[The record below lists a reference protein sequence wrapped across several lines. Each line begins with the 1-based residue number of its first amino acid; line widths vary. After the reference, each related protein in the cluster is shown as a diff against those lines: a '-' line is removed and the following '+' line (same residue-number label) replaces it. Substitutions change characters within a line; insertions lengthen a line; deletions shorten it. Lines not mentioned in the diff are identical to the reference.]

1 MFNLFTTYTM
11 ERNTFFKKL
20 TDATLT
26 CVMAATAL
34 FIANY
39 YLNLPGIPS
48 ASAAT
53 PPVMEASVIPIQSD
67 PFPAESQYC
76 LTCHQ
81 GIEPARPL
89 GSAMMQEIMKKGAE
103 MGDPNGCVVCH
114 GGNPHETINKTKAH
128 SGKPAGSKLAN
139 FTPVPGAL
147 QVNENTCG
155 LCHGDHT
162 YNVHLSNMNTDA
174 GKMKAILWSWG
185 IGTENHDHIYAD
197 HQTKDTDGPTPRF
210 GSDTYKAYMQEMAR
224 NYPGQFPDELKQV
237 PEISLDKLE
246 SMPEQAAYTYLRN
259 CNACHLSNK
268 GMQDRGHFRGMG
280 CAACHSLYSNE
291 GYYEG
296 NDPSIDKKA
305 KGHLLVHSMQGSR
318 KSVITVNGKQFS
330 GIQVSTCASCHS
342 AGRRIGHA
350 YQGLMALDHS
360 DNRGP
365 FDEQGL
371 PQETNGGYVFKYIR
385 NDAHHKIDKDGK
397 TVTGLLCQ
405 DCHTTNSMHGN
416 GNIGTTTLASVEIEC
431 ADCHGTPD
439 KYPWELPIGY
449 GDEFGKTLDMNKARG
464 LADKPMDVTLRFATV
479 YPKEDGYLMSARGNA
494 LGNVVKKEDKVIVHS
509 ETGMDFEVPVLK
521 QMAKDESWSDP
532 VKAKTAMVAV
542 KSHMDKLECYACH
555 STWAAQ
561 YYGYKYVLDYSK
573 NSIDWLRSAEKAN
586 PDGTSVDR
594 NGQYAMQPGAPT
606 YGDYSHMRWEN
617 PPLGV
622 NGEGRVTPL
631 VGVIQTVGTVIG
643 PDGKTITWNRVAKT
657 AEGYDAMELAPLNPH
672 TTSKASRDCSDC
684 HGSQVAMG
692 YGMDGGMYDAEPQTA
707 RYADVVTADREN
719 VSHFTKAQIHAIK
732 DLHGDFM
739 QLLNAEGKQVQTIDT
754 HWPSSMP
761 LTVAQRDRLARGGTC
776 MACHRDMPNGSIPVK
791 MLGQV
796 AKVANLSFAPA
807 DDHAQLL
814 RENNIIIA
822 WIKVI
827 AIIAGLLAIPVLIA
841 CYIKRKAILSRIHKM
856 TADR

>member
-1 MFNLFTTYTM
+1 MLI
-11 ERNTFFKKL
+11 
-20 TDATLT
+20 

-39 YLNLPGIPS
+39 YLNLPGIPT

-53 PPVMEASVIPIQSD
+53 PPVMEATVIPIKSE
-67 PFPAESQYC
+67 PFPAENQYC

-89 GSAMMQEIMKKGAE
+89 GSTMMQEIMQKGAD

-114 GGNPHETINKTKAH
+114 GGNPHEKVNKTKAH
-128 SGKPAGSKLAN
+128 SGKPTGSKLAG

-147 QVNENTCG
+147 QVNDNTCG

-237 PEISLDKLE
+237 PEISLEKLE
-246 SMPEQAAYTYLRN
+246 NMPEQAAYTYLRN

-296 NDPSIDKKA
+296 NDPSIDKKE

-365 FDEQGL
+365 FDENGL

-449 GDEFGKTLDMNKARG
+449 SDEFGKTLDMNKARG

-479 YPKEDGYLMSARGNA
+479 YPKEGGYLMSARGNA

-521 QMAKDESWSDP
+521 QMTKNESWSDP
-532 VKAKTAMVAV
+532 IKAKTAMVAV

-561 YYGYKYVLDYSK
+561 YYGYKYVIDYSK
-573 NSIDWLRSAEKAN
+573 NSIDWLQSAEKAN
-586 PDGTSVDR
+586 PDGTSADR
-594 NGQYAMQPGAPT
+594 NGQYVMQPGAPT

-617 PPLGV
+617 PPLGI

-643 PDGKTITWNRVAKT
+643 PNGKTITWNRVAKT

-707 RYADVVTADREN
+707 RYADVVTTDREN
-719 VSHFTKAQIHAIK
+719 VSHFTKAQISAIK

-776 MACHRDMPNGSIPVK
+776 MACHRDMPDGSIPVK

-814 RENNIIIA
+814 RENNILIA

-841 CYIKRKAILSRIHKM
+841 CYIKRKAILTRIHKM